1 MTPAITLWA
10 AFVLATG
17 VIAWFGSKRQAIAF
31 LVVAIATAA
40 LPITTLGHPTPR
52 QPPTG
57 EHTVLGA
64 RIDKDVAI
72 YVLLDGVSVGSAEPR
87 YYVLP
92 YSDQAANDLQRA
104 MDGGQGVAME
114 MGEDGSP
121 GFGEPSVEPEAPKQ
135 KERAVL
141 G

>member
-17 VIAWFGSKRQAIAF
+17 AIAWFGTRRQAVAF
-31 LVVAIATAA
+31 LVVAVATAS

-52 QPPTG
+52 QPPAG

-72 YVLLDGVSVGSAEPR
+72 YVLLNADPEPR

-92 YSDQAANDLQRA
+92 YSDKAANDLQRA

-121 GFGEPSVEPEAPKQ
+121 GFGEEAPEAEAPKQ
-135 KERAVL
+135 KEGAVL

>member
-10 AFVLATG
+10 AFILATG
-17 VIAWFGSKRQAIAF
+17 AIAWFGTPRQAAAF
-31 LVVAIATAA
+31 TLVAA
-40 LPITTLGHPTPR
+40 LTLPAAFTTLGHPTPLA
-52 QPPTG
+52 PPAG

-72 YVLLDGVSVGSAEPR
+72 YVLLNADGEPR

-121 GFGEPSVEPEAPKQ
+121 GFGEPSVAAEPEKQ
-135 KERAVL
+135 KEGAVL

>member
-17 VIAWFGSKRQAIAF
+17 VIAWFGTRRQAVLF
-31 LVVAIATAA
+31 AIIAA
-40 LPITTLGHPTPR
+40 LTLPAALTTLGHPTPR
-52 QPPTG
+52 QPPAG

-72 YVLLDGVSVGSAEPR
+72 YVLLQADPVPR

-92 YSDQAANDLQRA
+92 YSDKAANDLQRA